1 MSQTLAPRQ
10 MRLGPSLWVLALS
23 TIVLASGALLV
34 ILWSPK
40 ALALA
45 LLVGFGAVAS
55 RVLFQRVKTTAHVG
69 AEASSVVANAGIALA
84 AIAIAPLIAFVLLWF
99 TLIVFIGVTW
109 VLHALG
115 IA

>member
-10 MRLGPSLWVLALS
+10 PRLGPALWVLAFS
-23 TIVLASGALLV
+23 TVVLASGALLI
-34 ILWSPK
+34 ILWSPT

-55 RVLFQRVKTTAHVG
+55 RTLFHRVKTTAHAR

-84 AIAIAPLIAFVLLWF
+84 AIAIAPLLAFVLLWF
-99 TLIVFIGVTW
+99 TLLVLIGATW
-109 VLHALG
+109 ALEALG
-115 IA
+115 LI